1 MELLFLAVLC
11 LHILK
16 TEAVVGHWCYQ
27 SQKCEQ
33 PQCEGPAQWHQSY
46 KDCKGDKQSPVNI
59 VTRNVVYE
67 KSLKALSF
75 EGYDVK
81 GSAQWDVQNN
91 GHTVKVAL
99 DSSPRIG
106 GGGLERKYKAVEFHF
121 HWGVL
126 AEQQVLSPGSEH
138 SIDGEKYPMEFHIV
152 HIRED
157 ASDVSEAKKS
167 PDGLAVLAFFVE
179 AGKENKNYETLLSK
193 LKNIESKGGSAKV
206 DPLPLSSLLPPEE
219 DLERFYRYRG
229 SLTTPDCYQGVIW
242 TIFETPVQ
250 LSLKQ
255 LSQFAALH
263 FDGRNSTPMME
274 NFRPAQ
280 PLNGREVLWSGTSM
294 ALPRAQLLLLALALA
309 CTLSSL
315 SH

>member
-1 MELLFLAVLC
+1 HHLDRISFTC
-11 LHILK
+11 
-16 TEAVVGHWCYQ
+16 
-27 SQKCEQ
+27 
-33 PQCEGPAQWHQSY
+33 PAQWHQIY
-46 KDCKGDKQSPVNI
+46 EDCRGDRQSPVNI

-67 KSLKALSF
+67 KSLKPLSF

-81 GSAQWDVQNN
+81 GSAKWDVQNN
-91 GHTVKVAL
+91 GHTVAL
-99 DSSPRIG
+99 DASPKIG

-121 HWGVL
+121 HWGL
-126 AEQQVLSPGSEH
+126 LTEQQILSPGSEH

-157 ASDVSEAKKS
+157 ASDVTEAKKS

-179 AGKENKNYETLLSK
+179 AGEENKNYETLLSK
-193 LKNIESKGGSAKV
+193 LKNIESKAKV

-219 DLERFYRYRG
+219 DLERYYRYQG

-250 LSLKQ
+250 LSLRQ

-263 FDGRNSTPMME
+263 FDGKNSTPMME

-280 PLNGREVLWSGTSM
+280 PLNGREVLWSGASI
-294 ALPRAQLLLLALALA
+294 ALPTAQLLLLGLALT

>member
-1 MELLFLAVLC
+1 L
-11 LHILK
+11 
-16 TEAVVGHWCYQ
+16 
-27 SQKCEQ
+27 Q
-33 PQCEGPAQWHQSY
+33 PGPWPAAPP
-46 KDCKGDKQSPVNI
+46 DCRGERQSPVNI

-67 KSLKALSF
+67 KSLKPLSF
-75 EGYDVK
+75 EGYDVR
-81 GSAQWDVQNN
+81 GSAQWNLENN
-91 GHTVKVAL
+91 GHTVAL
-99 DSSPRIG
+99 DTSPKIG

-126 AEQQVLSPGSEH
+126 SEQQIVSPGSEH
-138 SIDGEKYPMEFHIV
+138 SIDGEKYPMELHIV

-157 ASDVSEAKKS
+157 ASDMTEAKKT
-167 PDGLAVLAFFVE
+167 PDGLAVLAFFVKVE
-179 AGKENKNYETLLSK
+179 ENKNYETLLSE
-193 LKNIESKGGSAKV
+193 LKNIKYKGQSAQV

-219 DLERFYRYRG
+219 DLERYFRYQG

-250 LSLKQ
+250 LSLLQ

-263 FDGRNSTPMME
+263 FDGKNSTPMLE

-280 PLNGREVLWSGTSM
+280 PLNGREVLWSGASI
-294 ALPRAQLLLLALALA
+294 ALPRAQLLLLALALT

>member
-1 MELLFLAVLC
+1 L
-11 LHILK
+11 
-16 TEAVVGHWCYQ
+16 VGHWCYQ
-27 SQKCEQ
+27 SQKCEL
-33 PQCEGPAQWHQSY
+33 PQCEGPAQWHQTY
-46 KDCKGDKQSPVNI
+46 EDCKGHRQSPVNI

-67 KSLKALSF
+67 KSLKPLSF

-81 GSAQWDVQNN
+81 GSAKWDLQNN
-91 GHTVKVAL
+91 GHTGKTCSSPLKQFLLFSPVKVAL
-99 DSSPRIG
+99 DTSPKIG

-126 AEQQVLSPGSEH
+126 TEQQILSPGSEH

-157 ASDVSEAKKS
+157 ASDVTEAKKT

-179 AGKENKNYETLLSK
+179 AGEQNKNYETLLSK

-206 DPLPLSSLLPPEE
+206 DPLPLSSLLPPAE
-219 DLERFYRYRG
+219 DLERYYRYQG

-242 TIFETPVQ
+242 TVFETPVQ
-250 LSLKQ
+250 LSLSQ

-263 FDGRNSTPMME
+263 FDGKNSTPMME

-280 PLNGREVLWSGTSM
+280 PLNGRKVLWSGASI
-294 ALPRAQLLLLALALA
+294 ALPRAQLLLLALALT

-315 SH
+315 

>member
-1 MELLFLAVLC
+1 MGRDPPF
-11 LHILK
+11 
-16 TEAVVGHWCYQ
+16 GHG
-27 SQKCEQ
+27 KK
-33 PQCEGPAQWHQSY
+33 GWHQSY
-46 KDCKGDKQSPVNI
+46 KDCEGNWQSPVNI

-67 KSLKALSF
+67 KSLKPLSF
-75 EGYDVK
+75 EGYDAK
-81 GSAQWDVQNN
+81 GSAQWDLQNN
-91 GHTVKVAL
+91 GHTVAL

-121 HWGVL
+121 HWGLL

-167 PDGLAVLAFFVE
+167 PNGLAVLAFFVE
-179 AGKENKNYETLLSK
+179 VGREIFNCPCQISTSSLAEGLFIHKHYKGFSPVVFP
-193 LKNIESKGGSAKV
+193 GGSAKV

-219 DLERFYRYRG
+219 DLERYYRYQG

-250 LSLKQ
+250 LSLRQ
-255 LSQFAALH
+255 LSQFAGLH
-263 FDGRNSTPMME
+263 FDGKNSTPMME

-280 PLNGREVLWSGTSM
+280 PLNGREVLWSGTSI
-294 ALPRAQLLLLALALA
+294 ALPRAQLLLLALALS